1 MEVISGNLLIG
12 LVHFLISTE
21 FATGVE
27 LELGR
32 SNIRVLQIRS
42 PYEKVT
48 TTWACSPL
56 WALKMFSVQDFPMD
70 YRCFQMVKRS
80 DQSHFSSGRL
90 ETLGIFPGLPT
101 TPVLRY
107 TLHTVND

>member
-48 TTWACSPL
+48 TAWAGSPL
-56 WALKMFSVQDFPMD
+56 LALKMFSVQDFPMD